1 MPNPLKLITIVII
14 LAATANLTFGS
25 NALIEQVV
33 NAQNM
38 TENNN
43 TTNNSTYE
51 SGTIS
56 SLPTP
61 IRPPFVSNSHHYS
74 QIEYSR

>member
-1 MPNPLKLITIVII
+1 MHKLLEPTVFGII
-14 LAATANLTFGS
+14 DAAMANLTFGS
-25 NALIEQVV
+25 SALIEQVV

-43 TTNNSTYE
+43 TDDNRTKE

-56 SLPTP
+56 SLPAP
-61 IRPPFVSNSHHYS
+61 IRPPFVSN
-74 QIEYSR
+74 

>member
-1 MPNPLKLITIVII
+1 MPNPLKPISIVII
-14 LAATANLTFGS
+14 LAATASS

-43 TTNNSTYE
+43 TDDNSTNK
-51 SGTIS
+51 SGIIS
-56 SLPTP
+56 SLPMP
-61 IRPPFVSNSHHYS
+61 IRPPYASN
-74 QIEYSR
+74 

>member
-14 LAATANLTFGS
+14 LAATANLMFGNS
-25 NALIEQVV
+25 ALIEHVV

-43 TTNNSTYE
+43 TDDNSTNE

-56 SLPTP
+56 SLPMP
-61 IRPPFVSNSHHYS
+61 IRPPYVSN
-74 QIEYSR
+74 

>member
-1 MPNPLKLITIVII
+1 MPNPLKLISIVII
-14 LAATANLTFGS
+14 FVANLMFGS

-43 TTNNSTYE
+43 TDDNSTKE
-51 SGTIS
+51 SGIIS
-56 SLPTP
+56 SLPMP
-61 IRPPFVSNSHHYS
+61 IRPPYVSN
-74 QIEYSR
+74 

>member
-1 MPNPLKLITIVII
+1 MQNLLKLITIVII

-25 NALIEQVV
+25 SALIEQVV

-43 TTNNSTYE
+43 TDDNSTNE
-51 SGTIS
+51 SGIIS
-56 SLPTP
+56 SLPIP
-61 IRPPFVSNSHHYS
+61 IRPPYVSN
-74 QIEYSR
+74 

>member
-1 MPNPLKLITIVII
+1 MQCPLKLTAAIVII
-14 LAATANLTFGS
+14 IAGTANVMFGS
-25 NALIEQVV
+25 SVLIEYVV

-43 TTNNSTYE
+43 TDDNSTKE
-51 SGTIS
+51 SGIIS

-61 IRPPFVSNSHHYS
+61 IRPPFA
-74 QIEYSR
+74 